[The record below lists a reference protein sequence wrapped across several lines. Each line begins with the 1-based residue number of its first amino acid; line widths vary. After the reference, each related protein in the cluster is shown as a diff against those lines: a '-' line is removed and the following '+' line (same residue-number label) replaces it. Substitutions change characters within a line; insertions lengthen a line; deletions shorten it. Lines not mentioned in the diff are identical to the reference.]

1 MDETLTIRVENNIDV
16 IIKLQE
22 AIIILT
28 KEEALNLSNNLKSIL
43 DYSSRVDASFDNTLI
58 LESCPKS

>member
-1 MDETLTIRVENNIDV
+1 MDETLTIRVENNINV

-28 KEEALNLSNNLKSIL
+28 KEEALNLSNNLKTIL
-43 DYSSRVDASFDNTLI
+43 DCSSRVDASFDNTLI

>member
-1 MDETLTIRVENNIDV
+1 MDETLIIRVENNIDV

-43 DYSSRVDASFDNTLI
+43 DYSSRVDASFNSTLI
-58 LESCPKS
+58 LESCPK